1 MYRALHSRW
10 AAAWWRRSK
19 RAGPA
24 TANSCWKMG
33 QANALCCACRQ
44 GRRSQKSAGSLSGC
58 GSLTQWGCRCPRA
71 VAFGCRE
78 DAVYQLLGWVEGC
91 DLRQTLPALPEDEQ
105 YRLGVQASRV
115 LRKIHTLPLRP
126 SEGIEREEQQQKLL
140 SRLDQYEQGQLRLP
154 GDERPLRFAREQVG
168 LVGQRP
174 PVWCH
179 RGFPRGQPDLYP
191 AGGSGGHRL

>member
-1 MYRALHSRW
+1 
-10 AAAWWRRSK
+10 
-19 RAGPA
+19 
-24 TANSCWKMG
+24 MG
-33 QANALCCACRQ
+33 LPV
-44 GRRSQKSAGSLSGC
+44 S
-58 GSLTQWGCRCPRA
+58 RA

-140 SRLDQYEQGQLRLP
+140 SRLDQYEQGSCACPATSGRCALRGSRSGWWAAP
-154 GDERPLRFAREQVG
+154 AG
-168 LVGQRP
+168 LVP
-174 PVWCH
+174 